1 MNHRRS
7 HRIYGG
13 PAGRRA
19 GSVPTDRH
27 AVLYRLDHN
36 GVTLDDVAGSANAKL
51 IRDAR
56 VEQVALAIYE
66 IAYRTGEY
74 VMRRMVDREL
84 EAAAESSA
92 GV

>member
-51 IRDAR
+51 I
-56 VEQVALAIYE
+56 
-66 IAYRTGEY
+66 G
-74 VMRRMVDREL
+74 MP
-84 EAAAESSA
+84 ESNRLPWPYTKSLTA
-92 GV
+92 QENT